1 MASDAV
7 LLKSSR
13 TLREKVDVTG
23 NRRAP
28 RHECFCVGFENSHV
42 MTNHIEPTEE
52 YDGRIRVKLLD
63 DYADTRVIPCS
74 SYTEAITLV
83 KEHQHEVTTAK
94 IIDREQE
101 VVFSSADMDIDVWE
115 SIWKNEKRRLSVNV
129 EDRDCPYDNISCFF
143 DDLCVQCK
151 MDKLQDEF

>member
-1 MASDAV
+1 
-7 LLKSSR
+7 
-13 TLREKVDVTG
+13 
-23 NRRAP
+23 
-28 RHECFCVGFENSHV
+28 
-42 MTNHIEPTEE
+42 MTNHLEPTEE

-63 DYADTRVIPCS
+63 DHADTRVIPCS

-83 KEHQHEVTTAK
+83 KEHQHDVTTAK

-129 EDRDCPYDNISCFF
+129 EDRDCPYDTISCFF

>member
-1 MASDAV
+1 
-7 LLKSSR
+7 
-13 TLREKVDVTG
+13 
-23 NRRAP
+23 
-28 RHECFCVGFENSHV
+28 

-52 YDGRIRVKLLD
+52 YDGRIRVKLVD
-63 DYADTRVIPCS
+63 DHADTRVIPCS

-129 EDRDCPYDNISCFF
+129 EDRDCPYDNVSCFF

-151 MDKLQDEF
+151 MDKLRRDKEKASPFTPGMNPTTFEQSTFDSRTGDPTEFRSFTNK